1 MGKFSTLLIVFSSSP
16 ALSPGSFL
24 SCSCRRSASTAADTV
39 SEPSL
44 HYSTAI
50 PLSGTRSPC
59 TALQPLITPRGEKAA
74 LRNLSRSSRTRCLP
88 HSRHRGPLA
97 SGSGAPDSPEA
108 RPATLA
114 VRLGLVHI
122 TTGETQAPSE
132 GSGPSRRKQDL
143 PSAPCRVDARPPP
156 RA

>member
-1 MGKFSTLLIVFSSSP
+1 MGKFSTLLNRLFFSSP
-16 ALSPGSFL
+16 LSPGSLL
-24 SCSCRRSASTAADTV
+24 SCSCRRSARTAADTV

-50 PLSGTRSPC
+50 PLSGTRSPS
-59 TALQPLITPRGEKAA
+59 TALQPLITPQGEKPA
-74 LRNLSRSSRTRCLP
+74 LRNLSRSSCTRCLP
-88 HSRHRGPLA
+88 RSRHRGRRA
-97 SGSGAPDSPEA
+97 SGSGAPDNPEA

-114 VRLGLVHI
+114 VRLGLVHV